1 MTTWNIGID
10 ETGTFDCY
18 SDSKL
23 RSSSFVCAVV
33 TRKNEEECKE
43 FLYECAK
50 KIDCEMYEKAKPNEN
65 DADEDK
71 GFARIIDKFFHSRK
85 ISDPKFLE
93 RSMLGVRDD
102 ERRSV
107 FFEKIFKSPENTDF
121 VGNRQNY
128 YLNSLYEVLSH
139 IFELNL
145 FKSDDLVN
153 VYIAERALEVTGYEA
168 PAHIVV
174 DQLYSKYYELRGKK
188 KKGLENVD
196 EAELDKIYDA
206 IRIVITHGYKDSPE
220 HKEQALKERWC
231 ENPKTSFVYKN
242 TRMYAKRMD
251 RYHGKLKES
260 IKNFLERSYP
270 NVNVGNVECQSANK
284 YVFPAM
290 ADIAATLVKRY
301 ELKPEVAKK
310 KSLVKG
316 LNIKAFIE
324 DGDLGAAAELIG
336 SLFYDVPDKAAPN
349 LKELFES
356 VTSKNYDSVWKILTE
371 LCIEKMHNR
380 GTEGELFLK
389 TGNLIELLDGFVDV
403 HKPSP
408 VVYAQYLKMKGE
420 YAQHSGSIDLDAAR
434 ALVEKIKDLR
444 ENCRDK
450 EVYAELYNIEEEFW
464 IENYAQVMFN
474 SYDFNDVDYKR
485 VLEKYE
491 SNIKLLPFYSEIYTK
506 GDFKDK
512 RYSVIWG
519 TLGQAL
525 AFSGNHDKAIEYL
538 RKDYDHTN
546 YMRFLPASFLVVEYL
561 RKGVLEN
568 AVEWFKNQVK
578 EVLGKEKTIEQFFLD
593 VEDGKK
599 VDNWLVLNFL
609 RIWAYSMKIGKPVVQ
624 RVLSFEKWTECNFD
638 EYPGGL
644 VLKWAAICNHYAKG
658 SKETTVALL
667 NKSIEVLTKES
678 AFAVNSLAL
687 SPMRVLN
694 VLDAMPIENYAKAF
708 DDLCKRCESFAK
720 YAKANPVLDPKT
732 ECKDVWDAAMILP
745 FNYA

>member
-1 MTTWNIGID
+1 MYINLLNK
-10 ETGTFDCY
+10 Y
-18 SDSKL
+18 HKKL
-23 RSSSFVCAVV
+23 
-33 TRKNEEECKE
+33 
-43 FLYECAK
+43 
-50 KIDCEMYEKAKPNEN
+50 EN
-65 DADEDK
+65 SIK
-71 GFARIIDKFFHSRK
+71 
-85 ISDPKFLE
+85 KFLE
-93 RSMLGVRDD
+93 
-102 ERRSV
+102 
-107 FFEKIFKSPENTDF
+107 T
-121 VGNRQNY
+121 
-128 YLNSLYEVLSH
+128 
-139 IFELNL
+139 
-145 FKSDDLVN
+145 
-153 VYIAERALEVTGYEA
+153 
-168 PAHIVV
+168 
-174 DQLYSKYYELRGKK
+174 
-188 KKGLENVD
+188 
-196 EAELDKIYDA
+196 
-206 IRIVITHGYKDSPE
+206 
-220 HKEQALKERWC
+220 
-231 ENPKTSFVYKN
+231 
-242 TRMYAKRMD
+242 
-251 RYHGKLKES
+251 
-260 IKNFLERSYP
+260 SYP
-270 NVNVGNVECQSANK
+270 NVKIRNVQCQSANEF
-284 YVFPAM
+284 VFPVM
-290 ADIAATLVKRY
+290 ADIAGTLIKRY
-301 ELKPEVAKK
+301 GEKYEVAKK
-310 KSLVKG
+310 RSLVKG

-336 SLFYDVPDKAAPN
+336 SLFYDIPKKAKSN
-349 LKELFES
+349 LEELFTS
-356 VTSKNYDSVWKILTE
+356 VKSKNYDSVWKILTDH
-371 LCIEKMHNR
+371 CIDKMRSR

-389 TGNLIELLDGFVDV
+389 TGDLIGLLDGFIDA
-403 HKPSP
+403 HKPSS

-464 IENYAQVMFN
+464 IESYAQVMFN
-474 SYDFNDVDYKR
+474 SYDFNDADYKR

-512 RYSVIWG
+512 RYSLIWG

-561 RKGVLEN
+561 RKGELEN
-568 AVEWFKNQVK
+568 AVKWFEKQVK
-578 EVLGKEKTIEQFFLD
+578 EVLGEEKTIELFFLD

-624 RVLSFEKWTECNFD
+624 RTLSFEKWNERNFD